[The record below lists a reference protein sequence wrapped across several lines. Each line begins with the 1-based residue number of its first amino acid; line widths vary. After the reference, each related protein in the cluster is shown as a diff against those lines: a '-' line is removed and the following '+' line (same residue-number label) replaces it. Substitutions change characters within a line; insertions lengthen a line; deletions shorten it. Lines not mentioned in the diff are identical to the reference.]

1 MGHPE
6 HVHEDNTRQARR
18 WSRRKGGHM
27 GHRHEH
33 FAAHSRGGHG
43 GGRHRARR
51 GAAVE
56 AALMLLDERPM
67 HGYELISEMSE
78 RSGGRWEPSP
88 GTIYPALNRMEE
100 RGLIEAEEVDGRRRF
115 TLTPDGRARVV
126 ELRDAQADGASPW
139 DDPGTGRRGDLRGRV
154 AELVGQVRQIGK
166 FGTPEQAEA
175 AAKVLDG
182 ATRQLYAI
190 LATAPAEP
198 SPDEGAAA
206 AAAAED

>member
-1 MGHPE
+1 
-6 HVHEDNTRQARR
+6 
-18 WSRRKGGHM
+18 M

-33 FAAHSRGGHG
+33 FAEHSRGGHG

-67 HGYELISEMSE
+67 HGYELIGEMSE
-78 RSGGRWEPSP
+78 RSGGRWQPSP

-100 RGLIEAEEVDGRRRF
+100 RGLIEAEEVDGKRRF
-115 TLTPDGRARVV
+115 TLTSDGRARVA
-126 ELRDAQADGASPW
+126 EMREAPGAGAAPW

-154 AELVGQVRQIGK
+154 AELVGQVRQIGR

-175 AAKVLDG
+175 AGTVLDD
-182 ATRQLYAI
+182 AKRQLYAI
-190 LATAPAEP
+190 LATNPAEP
-198 SPDEGAAA
+198 QDEDA
-206 AAAAED
+206 

>member
-1 MGHPE
+1 MGHSD
-6 HVHEDNTRQARR
+6 HVHEDDTRQTRR
-18 WSRRKGGHM
+18 RSRRKGGRM

-33 FAAHSRGGHG
+33 FAPHSRGGRG

-56 AALMLLDERPM
+56 AALLLLDERPM
-67 HGYELISEMSE
+67 HGYELIGEMSE

-100 RGLIEAEEVDGRRRF
+100 RGLIEAEETAGKRRF
-115 TLTPDGRARVV
+115 SLTAAGRQRAA
-126 ELRDAQADGASPW
+126 ELRDSRGDDAAPW
-139 DDPGTGRRGDLRGRV
+139 DEPGTGRRGDLRGKV
-154 AELVGQVRQIGK
+154 AELVGQARQIGR

-175 AAKVLDG
+175 AGKVLDD

-190 LATAPAEP
+190 LATAP
-198 SPDEGAAA
+198 DEAAGSDA
-206 AAAAED
+206 DA